1 MTFFKDFQKEND
13 QVQKKPSSKLR
24 QLDQQGAFENE
35 IINPVNFMNPM
46 HVEHD
51 GFFQPSYINSNSLVP
66 T

>member
-46 HVEHD
+46 HVEQD